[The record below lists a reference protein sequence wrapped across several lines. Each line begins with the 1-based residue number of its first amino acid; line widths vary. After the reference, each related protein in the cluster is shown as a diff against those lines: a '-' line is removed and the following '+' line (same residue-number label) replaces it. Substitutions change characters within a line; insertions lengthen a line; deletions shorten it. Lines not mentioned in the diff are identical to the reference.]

1 MLVINRWLAS
11 GCVTAISSVVT
22 RFVAGSV
29 HAYDFSG
36 SPAVESAAVP
46 VATFP
51 VGAAIEPRSHAVAPN
66 LLRAVYATAD
76 EMVCIDREGKTLW
89 QLGFGPGAQEPYNA
103 MASCEFSLAGT
114 VVWLYM
120 PDAMAGRGD
129 GLDHWLAIDAETG
142 SVIARTELD
151 CAGHGGHQFAHPDG
165 AHMLLDVGEG
175 QDGSRVYRGRLDR
188 DAIELT
194 AYPWTDRS
202 LVSLAPDGHHFM
214 TVHHDQEDVAF
225 HTYPGGEL
233 LVQIAVESFGYDP
246 DEAYVEWAGGYLDSE
261 TAIVTIGGE
270 TEDEQ
275 EWYRHH
281 LVDARTGQVHGTL
294 GTQTRDAYD
303 IEPLGDGSWLST
315 DDDDR
320 LRRHTR

>member
-1 MLVINRWLAS
+1 
-11 GCVTAISSVVT
+11 
-22 RFVAGSV
+22 
-29 HAYDFSG
+29 
-36 SPAVESAAVP
+36 
-46 VATFP
+46 
-51 VGAAIEPRSHAVAPN
+51 
-66 LLRAVYATAD
+66 
-76 EMVCIDREGKTLW
+76 
-89 QLGFGPGAQEPYNA
+89 
-103 MASCEFSLAGT
+103 
-114 VVWLYM
+114 M

-142 SVIARTELD
+142 AIIARTELN
-151 CAGHGGHQFAHPDG
+151 CAGHGGHQFAHPHG
-165 AHMLLDVGEG
+165 VHMLLDVGEG
-175 QDGSRVYRGRLDR
+175 QDGSRGYRGHLDR
-188 DAIELT
+188 DVIELT

-225 HTYPGGEL
+225 HAYPDGEV
-233 LVQIAVESFGYDP
+233 LVRIPVESFGCDP

-270 TEDEQ
+270 TEHEQ

-294 GTQTRDAYD
+294 DTQTRDAYD